1 MNPLQLPL
9 IFQAV
14 FCEPLAL
21 ETGHFYSL
29 AAFLLPRMAG
39 QASVADLSR
48 ISDLS
53 AAVEDKSHK
62 FGHQRS
68 GMAAPRAKSDGS
80 VDTRYYNTLDGR
92 SDVAVIPW
100 NGVMAKGAG
109 WLQEACMGMVSHE
122 RLTHALNQA
131 IAEPAVQTIVLDIG
145 SPGGTV
151 VGTPELA
158 ALVQFAGT
166 QKSTVAF
173 VDNMMASAAVYA
185 GIQANE
191 TYLTPSARI
200 GSIGTILG
208 VLDNSVQMQ
217 MQGLKMEVFSEG
229 KHKAIGM
236 PGRSLT
242 EEDKTY
248 LQSIAKEANTEF
260 QAAVKQARPD
270 VSPEALT
277 GAKMY
282 VGKQAVRAGLAD
294 GIVSSWEEFI
304 SLL

>member
-1 MNPLQLPL
+1 MNPLQLPF

-21 ETGHFYSL
+21 ESGHFYSL

-39 QASVADLSR
+39 QGSLA
-48 ISDLS
+48 DLS
-53 AAVEDKSHK
+53 AAIDEKPHK
-62 FGHQRS
+62 FGHNRAGLAS
-68 GMAAPRAKSDGS
+68 PRYRQDGS
-80 VDTRYYNTLDGR
+80 LDGRYYNTLEGR

-109 WLQEACMGMVSHE
+109 FLQEACMGMVSHE
-122 RLTHALNQA
+122 RLTHAINQA
-131 IAEPAVQTIVLDIG
+131 LAEKSVKKIVYDVG

-158 ALVQFAGT
+158 ALAKYAGEVKQT
-166 QKSTVAF
+166 YAF

-191 TYLTPSARI
+191 TYLTPSGRI
-200 GSIGTILG
+200 GSIGTMLG
-208 VLDNSVQMQ
+208 VLDSSVQMQ
-217 MQGLKMEVFSEG
+217 MQGLKMEIFSEG

-236 PGRSLT
+236 PGRALT
-242 EEDKTY
+242 DEDKKY
-248 LQSIAKEANTEF
+248 LQSIASDANAEF
-260 QAAVKQARPD
+260 IAAVKQARPA
-270 VSPEALT
+270 VSKDALT

-282 VGKQAVRAGLAD
+282 VGKQAIKHGLAD